1 MTFTGCEDSRQVHI
15 IPSGVSFAW
24 IMFGEEI
31 NGNNR
36 HINSYNIIEYDIYI
50 YIYTIYYSWIQLE
63 YTQFVLSCLLL
74 GDDGVRG
81 GHTMKRKGL

>member
-50 YIYTIYYSWIQLE
+50 YIYNILQLDTVGIYTVCFIMF
-63 YTQFVLSCLLL
+63 T
-74 GDDGVRG
+74 GR
-81 GHTMKRKGL
+81 R